1 MASNTQE
8 SRIFS
13 RFGTATVSL
22 GAPAQHDLS
31 KKLKAAARAGF
42 KYIDL
47 FDECW
52 AFYLKSHGQNETKLW
67 DATPINLSLARNL
80 GEEVKSLGMQ
90 IVCTQPL
97 RVIEGRRDPGE
108 RKKLLELVAKR
119 FPFMRAFDTDLV
131 FMCSSLDKE
140 PSSTLDYKTVAKDL
154 AEMGRMAE
162 EFSVA
167 DGGRMLKIGYENLS
181 WAQRNTWA
189 STWEVVH
196 AANRHNVGLIVDSFN
211 LLAVEFADPYNPEGH
226 GRIYST
232 LRESLDVLRMSL
244 ASLVATVP
252 GERIFLVQLGDAER
266 MSPATFHPPTD
277 PNIPGLLPW
286 SRNHRLCPLETE
298 RGGYM
303 PVDLVVATILATGYQ
318 GPLSVEVF
326 ASSLHSAD
334 PQVPEQHAERAI
346 KSLKKLCEAA
356 TRVDPFWSTKASDS
370 PAYKLWKQGKTSL
383 SSTTSSRI

>member
-1 MASNTQE
+1 
-8 SRIFS
+8 
-13 RFGTATVSL
+13 
-22 GAPAQHDLS
+22 
-31 KKLKAAARAGF
+31 
-42 KYIDL
+42 
-47 FDECW
+47 
-52 AFYLKSHGQNETKLW
+52 
-67 DATPINLSLARNL
+67 
-80 GEEVKSLGMQ
+80 
-90 IVCTQPL
+90 
-97 RVIEGRRDPGE
+97 
-108 RKKLLELVAKR
+108 
-119 FPFMRAFDTDLV
+119 MRAFDTDLV

-303 PVDLVVATILATGYQ
+303 PVDLVVATILATGYRVRS
-318 GPLSVEVF
+318 PLRF
-326 ASSLHSAD
+326 SLALSILRTLKC
-334 PQVPEQHAERAI
+334 QNSMLKEQ
-346 KSLKKLCEAA
+346 L
-356 TRVDPFWSTKASDS
+356 RV
-370 PAYKLWKQGKTSL
+370 
-383 SSTTSSRI
+383 

>member
-252 GERIFLVQLGDAER
+252 GERIFLVQL
-266 MSPATFHPPTD
+266 
-277 PNIPGLLPW
+277 
-286 SRNHRLCPLETE
+286 CPLETE

-303 PVDLVVATILATGYQ
+303 PVDLVVATILATGYR
-318 GPLSVEVF
+318 
-326 ASSLHSAD
+326 
-334 PQVPEQHAERAI
+334 HAERAI